1 MLPDIE
7 LILLADRPGF
17 PLTSVHTGTLPQR
30 CQVGCRVLFG
40 RGRTGSSALD
50 TTQPI
55 KYILSVLEDLSLL
68 LDLQKIDNQISDALK
83 LKDQIPRDL
92 ELCRAEQTK
101 VEEDLKQKEDLLF
114 EKQKTRRTLEGD
126 LESENETLKR
136 YQRQLFDVRDNK
148 EYQAMLREI
157 EGKKQRISRLEEQ
170 ILMVFEE
177 IDECTSNVDD
187 AKQSAEAERVKC
199 EARESELRKQD
210 ESLTETLV
218 IREDE
223 RKRVAARMKSD
234 LLARYERIRK
244 GRGGVAVVTIDGG
257 TCPGCFTALPP
268 QFVNEIRK
276 GTQILPCEHCGR
288 ILIWR
293 SDG

>member
-1 MLPDIE
+1 
-7 LILLADRPGF
+7 
-17 PLTSVHTGTLPQR
+17 
-30 CQVGCRVLFG
+30 
-40 RGRTGSSALD
+40 
-50 TTQPI
+50 
-55 KYILSVLEDLSLL
+55 VLEDLSLL
-68 LDLQKIDNQISDALK
+68 LDLQKIDNQINDALK
-83 LKDQIPRDL
+83 LKDQIPKDL
-92 ELCRAEQTK
+92 ELCRTDQTK
-101 VEEDLKQKEDLLF
+101 AEENLKQKEDLLF

-126 LESENETLKR
+126 LEAENGTLKR

-170 ILMVFEE
+170 ILMVLEE
-177 IDECTSNVDD
+177 IDECTSNLEE
-187 AKQSAEAERVKC
+187 AKQSTDTEKARC
-199 EARESELRKQD
+199 EARESELRRQD
-210 ESLTETLV
+210 ESLAETLV

-223 RKRVAARMKSD
+223 RKRVAARMKPD

-276 GTQILPCEHCGR
+276 ATQILPCEHCGR
-288 ILIWR
+288 ILIWQ